1 MKKYWFVLLILIAVA
16 KVARDGIIKADSQKN
31 DLLKEAGINLPF
43 KTESGVILKD
53 TDEII
58 NAMKKGGILTAKEVG
73 SIRKKIYNSANC
85 SFELKEIIAL
95 DVAKYL
101 KNKHSDL
108 KTDKEIS
115 SFLKEKG
122 FNDIGIILKKYRQI
136 K

>member
-1 MKKYWFVLLILIAVA
+1 MKKYWFILLILIAIA
-16 KVARDGIIKADSQKN
+16 KVTRDEIKKVESQKN
-31 DLLKEAGINLPF
+31 DFFKEAGINLPY

-58 NAMKKGGILTAKEVG
+58 NAIEKGGILTAKEVG

-85 SFELKEIIAL
+85 SIELKEIIAL

-108 KTDKEIS
+108 KTDNEIT

-122 FNDIGIILKKYRQI
+122 FTDIGFILKKYRQI

>member
-16 KVARDGIIKADSQKN
+16 KVTRDEIKKFDSQKN
-31 DLLKEAGINLPF
+31 DFFKEAGINLPY
-43 KTESGVILKD
+43 KTESRVILKD

-58 NAMKKGGILTAKEVG
+58 NAMKKEGILTAKEVG
-73 SIRKKIYNSANC
+73 SIRKKIYNSTKC
-85 SFELKEIIAL
+85 SIELKEIIAI

-108 KTDKEIS
+108 ITDKEIS

-122 FNDIGIILKKYRQI
+122 FKDTDLIIKKYRQI